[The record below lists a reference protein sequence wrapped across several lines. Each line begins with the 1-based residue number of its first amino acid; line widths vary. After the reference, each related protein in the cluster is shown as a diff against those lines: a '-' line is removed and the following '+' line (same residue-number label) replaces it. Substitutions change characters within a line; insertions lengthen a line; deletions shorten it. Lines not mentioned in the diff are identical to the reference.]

1 VTLTVQAHLITD
13 AELQRAN
20 AELEKGHEAIVALDG
35 LQRQI
40 VDLEIQLAQSEA
52 RVQALTAEA
61 GAQRTLIDE
70 LQATIAELTSE
81 EPPPVIE
88 PGPTLG
94 YMRVVGKRLLD
105 AAGVP
110 FLCRGVEAIVGPS
123 RGPAAGRP
131 GGLTDT
137 IAATGSNAFRP
148 NKFGRDGYSVGHE
161 LTDDQILAIFRRTAE
176 LKMVPY
182 VVYPEDTGLPWFE
195 RPAVRQFLQSQRNL
209 VIDALLEAS
218 GGMTAATVN
227 AWVADAKSAI
237 TQLRSWGYKHPLSI
251 HSIQSGR
258 NLNRL
263 LERGAE
269 LIAHDPEHNLLLG
282 CQMYWPSTSWDWANE
297 QGFGPTRPENMREA
311 FRRIEAAPFAVQ
323 LGFATG
329 DENRARNPYEL
340 QLELAA
346 QHQVG
351 WLWWDFHHGN
361 TQDSLSNDGTLTN
374 LTEAG
379 RFVIEASDH
388 GLRTAAKATG
398 F

>member
-1 VTLTVQAHLITD
+1 MTLTVQGHLISD

-20 AELEKGHEAIVALDG
+20 AALDREYAQATE
-35 LQRQI
+35 LDRLRSQ
-40 VDLEIQLAQSEA
+40 VVSLEVSLAQSET
-52 RVQALTAEA
+52 QIQSLTADVT
-61 GAQRTLIDE
+61 AQRELIIQ
-70 LQATIAELTSE
+70 LRATIAELTK
-81 EPPPVIE
+81 EPPIIE

-94 YMRVVGKRLLD
+94 YMKVVGRKLLD

-123 RGPAAGRP
+123 RGPGAGRP
-131 GGLTDT
+131 GGITDT
-137 IAATGSNAFRP
+137 IAQAGSNAFRP
-148 NKFGRDGYSVGHE
+148 NKFGRESGASPSSA

-176 LKMVPY
+176 LRMVPY
-182 VVYPEDTGLPWFE
+182 VVFPEDTGLSWFE
-195 RPAVRQFLQSQRNL
+195 RPNVKAFLQSQRNL
-209 VIDALLEAS
+209 VIDALLEAP
-218 GGMTAATVN
+218 GDMTAATVT
-227 AWVADAKSAI
+227 AWMGDAKAAI
-237 TQLRSWGYKHPLSI
+237 TRLRAAGYKHPLSI
-251 HSIQSGR
+251 HSIQQGR
-258 NLNRL
+258 NLNRV

-282 CQMYWPSTSWDWANE
+282 CQMYWPSTSWDWAKE

-346 QHQVG
+346 KHQVG
-351 WLWWDFHHGN
+351 WLWWDLHHGN

-379 RFVIEASDH
+379 RFVIETSNH
-388 GLRTAAKATG
+388 GLRTASRATG